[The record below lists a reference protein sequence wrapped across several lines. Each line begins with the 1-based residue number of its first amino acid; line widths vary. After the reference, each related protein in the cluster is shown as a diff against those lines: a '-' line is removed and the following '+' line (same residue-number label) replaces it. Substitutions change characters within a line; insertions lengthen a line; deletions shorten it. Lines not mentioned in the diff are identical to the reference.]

1 MTGARW
7 RQIAMLFLIAAW
19 CAIFYGTCELMD
31 RYHLKRPEPLTDR
44 IDHGPDAATTERN
57 GFQ

>member
-44 IDHGPDAATTERN
+44 
-57 GFQ
+57 